1 MRNILAGATVITVAL
16 ALFCGVILY
25 GAVDP
30 DVAAPMYGFGL
41 LAGVLWAVKLLF
53 TRSVTWKNSPLHW
66 PVLAFVVYAF
76 IRYFKSPVEYDARV
90 ELLYLGLYTLV
101 YFVACQFYRPV
112 DRTIL
117 LVTLMAL
124 VVVESL
130 FALLQ
135 FSLKIDRISPFS
147 WIPLDWVRPELY
159 RGRGGGTYICPNNLA
174 GFLELALGLVLARGI
189 LLHRT
194 KGSVEAFTV
203 RKLLIIYVALMAG
216 VGIAVSLSRGGWG
229 ATLAGLLA
237 LGLWALWGD
246 WRQRRM
252 WVPFAAVGAVV
263 ALLGFMAWKLAPG
276 RILTSFAGKS
286 GSEIGLRDPTL
297 NIRTHLWT
305 GTLKLIRE
313 QPIIGHGIGS
323 WQWLYP
329 RHKNPIVVSHT
340 EYTHNDYLN
349 LASDYGLIGVVL
361 LVCVF
366 AGFFWQAARTSDSRI
381 PSDEGSFVVGSVA
394 GVVAVLFHAI
404 FDFNSHIPANALLL
418 AIVLGYTAAIE
429 DPDRRFAR
437 SPMANWARYTL
448 GIGVLLLCGIL
459 GWSFAHTALGARY
472 TRLGTENHFL
482 VLNPDLGRA
491 RLQKAIAFD
500 PRFAKPYAELAN
512 SYRIYAEQRLGPEKK
527 ADRQALARQAV
538 ESFEA
543 SIQLNPFNTIVL
555 LKAARSYELAGDDDQ
570 ALKTLLRALEN
581 EPEAA
586 LVHSKLGQFY
596 RARGKDD
603 LALKHFDHAQR
614 INHAQDPGVQS
625 SLNELLG
632 L

>member
-1 MRNILAGATVITVAL
+1 MRNISASAMVITVAL

-30 DVAAPMYGFGL
+30 DVAAPMYALGL
-41 LAGVLWAVKLLF
+41 LAGVLWAIKLLF

-66 PVLAFVVYAF
+66 PVLAFIVYAL
-76 IRYFKSPVEYDARV
+76 IRYFGSPVEYDARV
-90 ELLYLGLYTLV
+90 ELLQIGLYALV

-112 DRTIL
+112 DRTII
-117 LVTLMAL
+117 LVTVMSL
-124 VVVESL
+124 VVIESL

-135 FSLKIDRISPFS
+135 FSLKIDRVAPFS

-189 LLHRT
+189 LLHRA

-203 RKLLIIYVALMAG
+203 RRLFILYVALMAV

-237 LGLWALWGD
+237 LALWGD
-246 WRQRRM
+246 WRERRM
-252 WVPFAAVGAVV
+252 WIRIGAVGAMVI
-263 ALLGFMAWKLAPG
+263 LLGFAAWKLAPA
-276 RILTSFAGKS
+276 RILSTFTGKT
-286 GSEIGLRDPTL
+286 GTEIGLRDPTL

-305 GTLKLIRE
+305 GTLTLIRE
-313 QPIIGHGIGS
+313 QPLLGHGIGS

-329 RHKNPIVVSHT
+329 KHKHPVVVTHT

-349 LASDYGLIGVVL
+349 LASDYGFIGVVL
-361 LVCVF
+361 LLCVF
-366 AGFFWQAARTSDSRI
+366 AGFFWQAARTSDPRI
-381 PSDEGSFVVGSVA
+381 PSDERSFAVGSVV

-404 FDFNSHIPANALLL
+404 FDFNSHIPANALFL
-418 AIVLGYTAAIE
+418 AVILGCTAAIE

-437 SPMANWARYTL
+437 APLPNWARLSL
-448 GIGVLLLCGIL
+448 GVGVLIVCGIL

-472 TRLGTENHFL
+472 TRIGTENHIQVFEPEL
-482 VLNPDLGRA
+482 ARA

-500 PRFAKPYAELAN
+500 PRSAKPYAELAD

-527 ADRQALARQAV
+527 PDRQALARRAV
-538 ESFEA
+538 EFFEG
-543 SIQLNPFNTIVL
+543 SLQLNPFNTIVL
-555 LKAARSYELAGDDDQ
+555 LKAARSYELAGDEDR
-570 ALKTLLRALEN
+570 ALKTLLRALDN

-586 LVHSKLGQFY
+586 LVHIKLGQFY
-596 RARGKDD
+596 RDRGKDD
-603 LALKHFDHAQR
+603 LALKYYEHAER
-614 INHAQDPGVQS
+614 INHAQDPGVQI
-625 SLNELLG
+625 NAIELRG
-632 L
+632 Q